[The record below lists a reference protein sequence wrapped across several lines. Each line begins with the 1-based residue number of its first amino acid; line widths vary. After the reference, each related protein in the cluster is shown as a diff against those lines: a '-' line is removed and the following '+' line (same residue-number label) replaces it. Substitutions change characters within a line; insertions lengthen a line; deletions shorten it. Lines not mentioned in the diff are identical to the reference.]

1 MYNDLSNNEIRRL
14 YQKLQENL
22 KDNRSKIE
30 SKHKLEFMHF

>member
-30 SKHKLEFMHF
+30 SKHKL